1 MVGVLAEYCEYKL
14 GVLIALSTGSFT
26 LKTIEKARKS
36 KYNIILTDIEHIY
49 SDLVQFVNSL
59 PECQQIKS
67 FDNNI
72 RLRRKAE
79 QDLLEC
85 HNEKGLLEF
94 NRDRLMNELEIA
106 EDDIIDQNQI
116 INNLNQEILLL
127 QNNIHINNNRTA
139 AGINIAVGHAD
150 GIRIHGLFETC
161 LKANLGAV
169 QGQTAAQLGAQ
180 VLNRAN
186 GLNGNIIIPTHIIF
200 DEDWF
205 YVDGRPTDLLFGT
218 TIQGSDSV
226 GHFYSKL
233 RKLARLAGIDEQ
245 QIRLQFLRVL
255 SLNNQ
260 LEVRRIGINRSI
272 SDLRTQ
278 LEEIES
284 YGAYLHSTSNS
295 ILTKNSRNK
304 DNFSDNTDKSSQIHE
319 RKLLRPNQMELGKI
333 YHRPELRLNDQEY
346 MRMDDALD
354 RLRNENDS
362 RNEADSDE
370 ELSNCMSKLS
380 INKAISQGIVAGVNA
395 VKKSSHH
402 RCSNCNKT
410 GHNSCNCPSK
420 KRKSKSKSKKKAK
433 VNMTTIEPSSDS
445 SNFENYR
452 IRWGRGNIR

>member
-67 FDNNI
+67 FDN
-72 RLRRKAE
+72 AE

-205 YVDGRPTDLLFGT
+205 YVDGRPTDR
-218 TIQGSDSV
+218 SDSV

-354 RLRNENDS
+354 RLSASTKPNNISFLQALKEVIKEEL
-362 RNEADSDE
+362 NEADSDE

-433 VNMTTIEPSSDS
+433 
-445 SNFENYR
+445 
-452 IRWGRGNIR
+452 

>member
-1 MVGVLAEYCEYKL
+1 TKGKLNGIQFVVQCKNWQHKIAEYCEYKL

-49 SDLVQFVNSL
+49 SDLVQF
-59 PECQQIKS
+59 
-67 FDNNI
+67 NI

-85 HNEKGLLEF
+85 HNEKDPEEF
-94 NRDRLMNELEIA
+94 
-106 EDDIIDQNQI
+106 IDSI
-116 INNLNQEILLL
+116 DSFRSYLI
-127 QNNIHINNNRTA
+127 A

-354 RLRNENDS
+354 RLSASTKPNNISFLQALKEVIKEEL
-362 RNEADSDE
+362 NEADSDE

-445 SNFENYR
+445 SKKNLNPVK
-452 IRWGRGNIR
+452 